1 MTQTN
6 AERAANVLI
15 GAAVAGAAYYVLKT
29 SSLRRVAWRLVVT
42 GLTGTLPGWF
52 RQEIEQG
59 WKQSGR
65 IANAPRAAEHAA
77 AGSSA
82 V

>member
-6 AERAANVLI
+6 AERAANLLM

-29 SSLRRVAWRLVVT
+29 PSLRRVAWRLAVT
-42 GLTGTLPGWF
+42 TLTATLPVWF
-52 RQEIEQG
+52 RNEIAQG
-59 WKQSGR
+59 WRESGR
-65 IANAPRAAEHAA
+65 TPDIDQTVEQAGAAP
-77 AGSSA
+77 A